1 MGVRRGCV
9 ENLTSHIPVP
19 TPPISSPA
27 PAVFEASALAKEFDD
42 GRVAALQGVD
52 FTIAAGEFVAL
63 VGPSGS
69 GKTTLLNMLGLL
81 DSPTSG
87 SLTYRGDQMLS
98 LPDPANYRAREV
110 GFIFQSFHLLGTF
123 SVIENVQIPM
133 FGQGMSAKSRVARA
147 AELLEAV
154 GLSHRL
160 NHLPVKLSGGERQRA
175 AIARS
180 LANRPGVLLADEPT
194 GNLDSKNAAQVM
206 ELLSQ
211 LQREHRTTLVLVTHD
226 REVAAHASRLLTMRD
241 GRIISDS
248 AAS

>member
-1 MGVRRGCV
+1 MGFYQGSYAS
-9 ENLTSHIPVP
+9 LAQHGMPDQPISQPVP
-19 TPPISSPA
+19 VI
-27 PAVFEASALAKEFDD
+27 FEASGLAKEFDD

-52 FTIAAGEFVAL
+52 FKISGGEFVAL

-81 DSPTSG
+81 DSPSSG
-87 SLTYRGDQMLS
+87 SLKYRGHEMVG
-98 LPDPANYRAREV
+98 LPDPASYRAREV

-123 SVIENVQIPM
+123 TVTENVQIPM
-133 FGQGMSAKSRVARA
+133 FGQGLSAKARGSRA
-147 AELLEAV
+147 AELLDSV

-194 GNLDSKNAAQVM
+194 GNLDSHNAAQVM
-206 ELLSQ
+206 KLLSQ
-211 LQREHRTTLVLVTHD
+211 LHREHNTTLVLVTHD
-226 REVAAHASRLLTMRD
+226 LEVASFASRLLTMRD

-248 AAS
+248 VTT

>member
-1 MGVRRGCV
+1 M
-9 ENLTSHIPVP
+9 LTDPIP
-19 TPPISSPA
+19 SSA
-27 PAVFEASALAKEFDD
+27 STIFEASGLTKEFDD

-52 FTIAAGEFVAL
+52 FKISAGEFVAL

-81 DSPTSG
+81 DSPSSG
-87 SLTYRGDQMLS
+87 SLKYRGDEMLG
-98 LPDPANYRAREV
+98 LPDPAHYRAREI

-123 SVIENVQIPM
+123 TVTENVQIPM
-133 FGQGMSAKSRVARA
+133 FGQGLSAKARAARA
-147 AELLEAV
+147 AELLDSV

-160 NHLPVKLSGGERQRA
+160 SHFPVKLSGGERQRA

-194 GNLDSKNAAQVM
+194 GNLDSQNAAQVM

-211 LQREHRTTLVLVTHD
+211 LQREHQTTLVLVTHD

-248 AAS
+248 AAP

>member
-1 MGVRRGCV
+1 MP
-9 ENLTSHIPVP
+9 TQP
-19 TPPISSPA
+19 TPPADPVI
-27 PAVFEASALAKEFDD
+27 FEASGLVKEFDD

-52 FTIAAGEFVAL
+52 FKISAGEFVAL

-81 DSPTSG
+81 DFPSSG
-87 SLTYRGDQMLS
+87 SLKYRGQSMAGLR
-98 LPDPANYRAREV
+98 DPSCYRAREV

-123 SVIENVQIPM
+123 TVIENVQIPM
-133 FGQGMSAKSRVARA
+133 FGQGLTPKARAARA
-147 AELLEAV
+147 AELLDSV

-194 GNLDSKNAAQVM
+194 GNLDTKNSGHVM
-206 ELLSQ
+206 ELLAR
-211 LQREHRTTLVLVTHD
+211 LQREHHTTLVLVTHD
-226 REVAAHASRLLTMRD
+226 MEVASHASRTLSMRD

>member
-1 MGVRRGCV
+1 M
-9 ENLTSHIPVP
+9 LTEPNP
-19 TPPISSPA
+19 SSA
-27 PAVFEASALAKEFDD
+27 SAIFEASRLTKEFDD
-42 GRVAALQGVD
+42 GRVAALQGAD
-52 FTIAAGEFVAL
+52 FRISAGEFVAL

-81 DSPTSG
+81 DSPSSG
-87 SLTYRGDQMLS
+87 SLKYRGDDMLG
-98 LPDPANYRAREV
+98 LPDPARYRAREV

-123 SVIENVQIPM
+123 TVIENVQIPM
-133 FGQGMSAKSRVARA
+133 FGQGLSAKARAARA
-147 AELLEAV
+147 AELLDSV

-160 NHLPVKLSGGERQRA
+160 KHFPVKLSGGERQRA

-194 GNLDSKNAAQVM
+194 GNLDSQNAAQVM

-211 LQREHRTTLVLVTHD
+211 LQREHQTTLVLVTHD

-248 AAS
+248 AAP

>member
-1 MGVRRGCV
+1 MSP
-9 ENLTSHIPVP
+9 EQIP
-19 TPPISSPA
+19 SSA
-27 PAVFEASALAKEFDD
+27 SVVFEALRIAKEFDD

-81 DSPTSG
+81 DSPSSG
-87 SLTYRGDQMLS
+87 SLKYRGNEMTGLT
-98 LPDPANYRAREV
+98 DPARYRAREI

-123 SVIENVQIPM
+123 TVTENVQIPM
-133 FGQGMSAKSRVARA
+133 FGQGLSAKARAARA
-147 AELLEAV
+147 AELLDSV

-160 NHLPVKLSGGERQRA
+160 NHFPVKLSGGERQRA

-194 GNLDSKNAAQVM
+194 GNLDSQNAAQVM

-211 LQREHRTTLVLVTHD
+211 LQRDHQTTLVLVTHD

-248 AAS
+248 AAP

>member
-1 MGVRRGCV
+1 M
-9 ENLTSHIPVP
+9 LTEPNP
-19 TPPISSPA
+19 SSA
-27 PAVFEASALAKEFDD
+27 SAIFEASRLAKEFDD

-52 FTIAAGEFVAL
+52 FRISAGEFVAL

-81 DSPTSG
+81 DSPSSG
-87 SLTYRGDQMLS
+87 SLKYRGDEMLG
-98 LPDPANYRAREV
+98 LRDPARYRAREV

-123 SVIENVQIPM
+123 TVIENVQIPM
-133 FGQGMSAKSRVARA
+133 FGQGLSAKARAARA
-147 AELLEAV
+147 AELLDSV

-160 NHLPVKLSGGERQRA
+160 KHFPVKLSGGERQRA

-194 GNLDSKNAAQVM
+194 GNLDSQNAAQVM

-211 LQREHRTTLVLVTHD
+211 LQREHQTTLVLVTHD

-248 AAS
+248 AAP

>member
-1 MGVRRGCV
+1 MA
-9 ENLTSHIPVP
+9 TQSTPQPPPV
-19 TPPISSPA
+19 IY
-27 PAVFEASALAKEFDD
+27 EASALAKEFDD

-52 FTIAAGEFVAL
+52 FKISAGEFVAL

-81 DSPTSG
+81 DSPSSG
-87 SLTYRGDQMLS
+87 SLTYRGDEMAG
-98 LPDPANYRAREV
+98 LPDPARYRAREI

-123 SVIENVQIPM
+123 SVTENVQIPM
-133 FGQGMSAKSRVARA
+133 FGQGLSAKARATRA
-147 AELLEAV
+147 AELLDSV

-160 NHLPVKLSGGERQRA
+160 NHFPVKLSGGERQRA

-194 GNLDSKNAAQVM
+194 GNLDSKNAEQVM

-211 LQREHRTTLVLVTHD
+211 LQREHHTTLVLVTHD

-248 AAS
+248 ATP

>member
-1 MGVRRGCV
+1 M
-9 ENLTSHIPVP
+9 LTEPNP
-19 TPPISSPA
+19 SSA
-27 PAVFEASALAKEFDD
+27 SAIFEASRLAKEFDD
-42 GRVAALQGVD
+42 GRVAALQGVV
-52 FTIAAGEFVAL
+52 FRISAGEFVAL

-81 DSPTSG
+81 DSPSSG
-87 SLTYRGDQMLS
+87 SLKYRGDEMLG
-98 LPDPANYRAREV
+98 LPDPARYRAREV

-123 SVIENVQIPM
+123 TVIENVQIPM
-133 FGQGMSAKSRVARA
+133 FGQGLSAKARAARA
-147 AELLEAV
+147 AELLDSV

-160 NHLPVKLSGGERQRA
+160 KHFPVKLSGGERQRA

-194 GNLDSKNAAQVM
+194 GNLDSQNAAQVM

-211 LQREHRTTLVLVTHD
+211 LQREHQTTLVLVTHD

-248 AAS
+248 AAP

>member
-1 MGVRRGCV
+1 
-9 ENLTSHIPVP
+9 
-19 TPPISSPA
+19 
-27 PAVFEASALAKEFDD
+27 
-42 GRVAALQGVD
+42 
-52 FTIAAGEFVAL
+52 VAL

-81 DSPTSG
+81 DSPSSG
-87 SLTYRGDQMLS
+87 SLKYRGDEMLG
-98 LPDPANYRAREV
+98 LADPARYRAREV

-123 SVIENVQIPM
+123 TVIENVQIPM
-133 FGQGMSAKSRVARA
+133 FGQGLSAKARAARA
-147 AELLEAV
+147 AELLDSV

-160 NHLPVKLSGGERQRA
+160 KHFPVKLSGGERQRA

-194 GNLDSKNAAQVM
+194 GNLDSQNAAQVM

-211 LQREHRTTLVLVTHD
+211 LQREHQTTLVLVTHD

-248 AAS
+248 AAP

>member
-1 MGVRRGCV
+1 MST
-9 ENLTSHIPVP
+9 EPTSPQ
-19 TPPISSPA
+19 TS
-27 PAVFEASALAKEFDD
+27 AVFEAVGLAKEFDD

-52 FTIAAGEFVAL
+52 FKISAGEFVAL
-63 VGPSGS
+63 IGPSGS

-81 DSPTSG
+81 DSPSSG
-87 SLTYRGDQMLS
+87 SLKYRGTGMTD
-98 LPDPANYRAREV
+98 LPDPSRYRAREI

-123 SVIENVQIPM
+123 SVTENVQIPM
-133 FGQGMSAKSRVARA
+133 FGQGLSPKARAARA
-147 AELLEAV
+147 AELLDSV

-160 NHLPVKLSGGERQRA
+160 NHFPVKLSGGERQRA

-194 GNLDSKNAAQVM
+194 GNLDSKNAAHVM

-211 LQREHRTTLVLVTHD
+211 LQREHQTTLILVTHD
-226 REVAAHASRLLTMRD
+226 LEVASHASRILTMRD

-248 AAS
+248 TAS

>member
-1 MGVRRGCV
+1 M
-9 ENLTSHIPVP
+9 P
-19 TPPISSPA
+19 TQPPPPA
-27 PAVFEASALAKEFDD
+27 APLIFEASGLAKEFDD

-52 FTIAAGEFVAL
+52 FKISAGEFVAL

-81 DSPTSG
+81 DSPSYG
-87 SLTYRGDQMLS
+87 SLTYRGQAMTGLRDQ
-98 LPDPANYRAREV
+98 ACYRAREV

-123 SVIENVQIPM
+123 TLIENVQIPM
-133 FGQGMSAKSRVARA
+133 FGQGLSPKARAVRA
-147 AELLEAV
+147 AELLDSV

-160 NHLPVKLSGGERQRA
+160 HHLPVKLSGGERQRA

-194 GNLDSKNAAQVM
+194 GNLDTKNSGHVM
-206 ELLSQ
+206 ELLAQ
-211 LQREHRTTLVLVTHD
+211 LQREHQTTLVLVTHD
-226 REVAAHASRLLTMRD
+226 LEVASHASRILTMRD

>member
-1 MGVRRGCV
+1 MST
-9 ENLTSHIPVP
+9 EPIP
-19 TPPISSPA
+19 SSA
-27 PAVFEASALAKEFDD
+27 SAIFEASRLAKEFDD
-42 GRVAALQGVD
+42 GRVAALQGAD
-52 FTIAAGEFVAL
+52 FRISAGEFVAL

-81 DSPTSG
+81 DSPSSG
-87 SLTYRGDQMLS
+87 ILKYRGDEMLG
-98 LPDPANYRAREV
+98 LPDPARYRAREV

-123 SVIENVQIPM
+123 TVIENVQIPM
-133 FGQGMSAKSRVARA
+133 FGQGLSAKARAARA
-147 AELLEAV
+147 AELLDSV

-160 NHLPVKLSGGERQRA
+160 NHFPVKLSGGERQRA

-194 GNLDSKNAAQVM
+194 GNLDSQNAAQVM

-211 LQREHRTTLVLVTHD
+211 LQREHQTTLVLVTHD

-248 AAS
+248 AAP

>member
-1 MGVRRGCV
+1 M
-9 ENLTSHIPVP
+9 LTEPN
-19 TPPISSPA
+19 SSSA
-27 PAVFEASALAKEFDD
+27 SAIFEASRLAKEFDD
-42 GRVAALQGVD
+42 GRVAALQGAD
-52 FTIAAGEFVAL
+52 FRISAGEFVAL

-81 DSPTSG
+81 DSPSSG
-87 SLTYRGDQMLS
+87 SLKYRGDEMLG
-98 LPDPANYRAREV
+98 LPDPARYRAREV

-123 SVIENVQIPM
+123 TVIENVQIPM
-133 FGQGMSAKSRVARA
+133 FGQGLSAKARAARA
-147 AELLEAV
+147 AELLDSV

-160 NHLPVKLSGGERQRA
+160 NHFPVKLSGGERQRA

-194 GNLDSKNAAQVM
+194 GNLDSQNAAQVM

-211 LQREHRTTLVLVTHD
+211 LQREHQTTLVLVTHD

-248 AAS
+248 AAP

>member
-1 MGVRRGCV
+1 M
-9 ENLTSHIPVP
+9 
-19 TPPISSPA
+19 PPPSITPA
-27 PAVFEASALAKEFDD
+27 PVIYEASGLVKEFDD

-52 FTIAAGEFVAL
+52 FKIASGEFVAL

-81 DSPTSG
+81 DSPSSG
-87 SLTYRGDQMLS
+87 SLKYRGDEMTG
-98 LPDPANYRAREV
+98 LPDPSRYRAREI

-123 SVIENVQIPM
+123 SVTENVQIPM
-133 FGQGMSAKSRVARA
+133 FGQGLSAKARAARA
-147 AELLEAV
+147 AELLDSV

-160 NHLPVKLSGGERQRA
+160 NHFPVKLSGGERQRA

-206 ELLSQ
+206 ELLAQ
-211 LQREHRTTLVLVTHD
+211 LQREHQTTLVLVTHD

>member
-1 MGVRRGCV
+1 M
-9 ENLTSHIPVP
+9 LTEPNP
-19 TPPISSPA
+19 SSA
-27 PAVFEASALAKEFDD
+27 SAIFEASRLAKEFDD

-52 FTIAAGEFVAL
+52 FRISAGEFVAL

-81 DSPTSG
+81 DSPSSG
-87 SLTYRGDQMLS
+87 SLKYRGDEMLG
-98 LPDPANYRAREV
+98 LRDPARYRAREV

-123 SVIENVQIPM
+123 TVIENVQIPM
-133 FGQGMSAKSRVARA
+133 FGQGLSAKARAARA
-147 AELLEAV
+147 AELLDSV

-160 NHLPVKLSGGERQRA
+160 NHFPVKLSGGERQRA

-194 GNLDSKNAAQVM
+194 GNLDSQNAAQVM

-211 LQREHRTTLVLVTHD
+211 LQREHQTTLVLVTHD

-248 AAS
+248 AAP

>member
-1 MGVRRGCV
+1 M
-9 ENLTSHIPVP
+9 LTEPN
-19 TPPISSPA
+19 PA
-27 PAVFEASALAKEFDD
+27 SASAIFEASRLAKEFDD

-52 FTIAAGEFVAL
+52 FRISAGEFVAL

-81 DSPTSG
+81 DSPSSG
-87 SLTYRGDQMLS
+87 SLKYRGDEMLG
-98 LPDPANYRAREV
+98 LPDPARYRAREV

-123 SVIENVQIPM
+123 TVIENVQIPM
-133 FGQGMSAKSRVARA
+133 FGQGLSAKARAARA
-147 AELLEAV
+147 AELLDSV

-160 NHLPVKLSGGERQRA
+160 NHFPVKLSGGERQRA

-194 GNLDSKNAAQVM
+194 GNLDSQNAAQVM

-211 LQREHRTTLVLVTHD
+211 LQREHQTTLVLVTHD

-248 AAS
+248 AAP

>member
-1 MGVRRGCV
+1 MST
-9 ENLTSHIPVP
+9 EP
-19 TPPISSPA
+19 TPSSP
-27 PAVFEASALAKEFDD
+27 VIFEASGLAKEFDD

-52 FTIAAGEFVAL
+52 FKISAGEFVAL
-63 VGPSGS
+63 AGPSGS

-81 DSPTSG
+81 DSPSSG
-87 SLTYRGDQMLS
+87 SLKYCDHEMAR
-98 LPDPANYRAREV
+98 LPDPARYRAREV

-123 SVIENVQIPM
+123 TVTENVQIPM
-133 FGQGMSAKSRVARA
+133 FGQGLSAKSRAARA
-147 AELLEAV
+147 AELLDAV

-160 NHLPVKLSGGERQRA
+160 NHFPVKLSGGERQRA

-194 GNLDSKNAAQVM
+194 GNLDSQNAAQVM

-211 LQREHRTTLVLVTHD
+211 LQREHHTTLVLVTHD
-226 REVAAHASRLLTMRD
+226 REVASHASRLLTMRD

-248 AAS
+248 AAP